1 MFMTPLLFNDCS
13 NPYAY
18 GLCLHTHS
26 CKSPRRPDEM
36 TQYFVTGYLNCSAK
50 HSLCHC
56 ASCILAG
63 GCGAS
68 QQCLS
73 RARQNVR
80 QLQKQHGWTRCNA
93 SVLEQARQQSSQ
105 MSSSS
110 CPGLSEPICQRV
122 VPDLSKCQHA
132 STDSESDHLS
142 YQLSVKSVQLEK
154 SDKCTEHMPA
164 THPSSEVVVQGG
176 C

>member
-1 MFMTPLLFNDCS
+1 MTPLLFNDCS

-36 TQYFVTGYLNCSAK
+36 TQYLITGYLNCSAK

-80 QLQKQHGWTRCNA
+80 QLQSSTVGLGAMHQCLSRQGNSPVRCQAAVAPAYLSPSVSVWFLTYRNVSMQAQILSQTTSHTNFLSSLYNLRRVTNA
-93 SVLEQARQQSSQ
+93 QSICRQRTPARK
-105 MSSSS
+105 
-110 CPGLSEPICQRV
+110 L
-122 VPDLSKCQHA
+122 
-132 STDSESDHLS
+132 
-142 YQLSVKSVQLEK
+142 
-154 SDKCTEHMPA
+154 
-164 THPSSEVVVQGG
+164 
-176 C
+176 